1 MVIPRLRREEKNK
14 LDAHLLCLLRV
25 FLLRCSFA
33 GISSFPEEH
42 GNEAVAA
49 GELVSCPARS
59 TMQKICLVTL
69 DSILDTRPHVQAG
82 I

>member
-14 LDAHLLCLLRV
+14 LDAHLLRV
-25 FLLRCSFA
+25 FLLRCSFT
-33 GISSFPEEH
+33 GIASFPEEH

-49 GELVSCPARS
+49 GELVSCPVGS